1 MPGEDSVQV
10 GQRAKCLLYSQRR
23 RGKGVGHTLSN
34 QPRVFKKKSALIP
47 PEPLGTTLNQRNE
60 VDQHAA
66 FGIATTR
73 VEERVACSLG
83 QGGVPDIKF
92 EEGQALSCAGVLFLL
107 PALLAQGLLKTK
119 EVYTWP
125 SKVYYSLESIVL
137 TLAFMAL
144 LRIKNPEQ
152 LKQCKPGEIGRVIGL
167 DRIPEMRCLRSKLQF
182 LTSQKQA
189 MPLNNLLVDSWYN
202 EDSAQDADF
211 LYIDGHVRI
220 YYGNKA
226 NLPVKYV
233 SRQKL
238 CLNATSEYWVNDAK
252 GMPVMMVMGE
262 LTEKLQTV
270 IEEQIIPQL
279 QKTKLLAA
287 DRHKEANQPVCTFVF
302 DREAYQPAFFKR
314 LWEKYKIA
322 IITYRKNVKDKWP
335 DESFESVD
343 VKVMQ
348 QSVNMQLC
356 ELGAQLGGYWFR
368 EIRRLSADGHQT
380 AIITTHPTLK
390 IEFIAGRMFARWS
403 QENFFRYLIQDYDFD
418 KIVSFGTEPV
428 NPEKEIVNPEYR
440 KLCHQLKKLREKIRR
455 IEALFY
461 PLLQLAIDQPID
473 ELPAIS
479 RKQAAYKEKIEE
491 FRKQEQTLL
500 LQRSQLKPRLKVSQ
514 MPEQKRYNK
523 LKTESKLLMNVL
535 RMICY
540 RAESAVAEYIAH
552 YLAKEED
559 EKRMVVKQI
568 IQSNADISPDYVNK
582 TLTVTLHS
590 LSAARFNNAAY
601 ELAQLLNQT
610 ETVFPGTNLQMVYK
624 ITAKSYC
631 EG

>member
-1 MPGEDSVQV
+1 MDQV
-10 GQRAKCLLYSQRR
+10 G
-23 RGKGVGHTLSN
+23 V
-34 QPRVFKKKSALIP
+34 
-47 PEPLGTTLNQRNE
+47 
-60 VDQHAA
+60 
-66 FGIATTR
+66 FGIATSR
-73 VEERVACSLG
+73 VEERVSCSLG
-83 QGGVPDIKF
+83 KGSVPDIKF
-92 EEGQALSCAGVLFLL
+92 EEGQALSCAGVLFML

-152 LKQCKPGEIGRVIGL
+152 LKQCKPGEIGRIIGL

-189 MPLNNLLVDSWYN
+189 IPLNNLLVDSWYTADSS
-202 EDSAQDADF
+202 EDASF

-279 QKTKLLAA
+279 FKTKLLAA
-287 DRHKEANQPVCTFVF
+287 QGPMVANQPVCTFVF
-302 DREAYQPAFFKR
+302 DREAYEPAFFKR
-314 LWEKYKIA
+314 LWEKYRIA

-335 DESFESVD
+335 VESFESYD

-348 QSVNMQLC
+348 HTINMQLC
-356 ELGAQLGGYWFR
+356 ELGAQLGGFWFR
-368 EIRRLSADGHQT
+368 EIRRLGGDGHQT
-380 AIITTHPTLK
+380 SVITTHPTLE
-390 IEFIAGRMFARWS
+390 IRFIAGRMFARWS

-428 NPEKEIVNPEYR
+428 DPEKEIVNPEYR
-440 KLCHQLKKLREKIRR
+440 KLSHHLKKLREKIRR
-455 IEALFY
+455 IEARAY

-479 RKQAAYKEKIEE
+479 RKQAEYKEKIGEL
-491 FRKQEQTLL
+491 RKQEDILL
-500 LQRSQLKPRLKVSQ
+500 LQRSQVKPRLKVIQ

-540 RAESAVAEYIAH
+540 RAESAVAEYIAP
-552 YLAKEED
+552 YLARDED

-568 IQSNADISPDYVNK
+568 IQSNADLSPDYINK
-582 TLTVTLHS
+582 TLTVKLHS
-590 LSAARFNNAAY
+590 LSANRFNNAAS
-601 ELAQLLNQT
+601 ELVQLLNQT
-610 ETVFPGTNLQMVYK
+610 ETIFPGTDLRMIYK
-624 ITAKSYC
+624 ITAKSNC

>member
-1 MPGEDSVQV
+1 
-10 GQRAKCLLYSQRR
+10 
-23 RGKGVGHTLSN
+23 
-34 QPRVFKKKSALIP
+34 
-47 PEPLGTTLNQRNE
+47 
-60 VDQHAA
+60 VDQETV
-66 FGIATTR
+66 FGVATSR
-73 VEERVACSLG
+73 AEERIACSLG
-83 QGGVPDIKF
+83 QSPVPDIKF
-92 EEGQALSCAGVLFLL
+92 EEGQALGYAGVLFLL
-107 PALLAQGLLKTK
+107 PALLGQGLLKTK

-167 DRIPEMRCLRSKLQF
+167 DRIPEMRCLRSKLQL

-189 MPLNNLLVDSWYN
+189 MPLNNLLVDYWYN
-202 EDSAQDADF
+202 EGPSGDASF

-226 NLPVKYV
+226 NLPVKYI

-279 QKTKLLAA
+279 QKTKLLADGA
-287 DRHKEANQPVCTFVF
+287 MVANQPLCTFVF

-322 IITYRKNVKDKWP
+322 IITYRKNVKDKWS
-335 DESFESVD
+335 DESFESID
-343 VKVMQ
+343 VEVMQ
-348 QSVNMQLC
+348 QTVNMQLC
-356 ELGAQLGGYWFR
+356 ELGTQLGGNWFR
-368 EIRRLSADGHQT
+368 EIRRLGGDGHQT
-380 AIITTHPTLK
+380 AIITTHPALE
-390 IEFIAGRMFARWS
+390 IQSIAGRMFARWS

-418 KIVSFGTEPV
+418 KIVSFGTETV
-428 NPEKEIVNPEYR
+428 DPEKEIVNPEYR
-440 KLCHQLKKLREKIRR
+440 KLSHQLKKLREKIRR
-455 IEALFY
+455 IEARSY
-461 PLLQLAIDQPID
+461 NLLQLAIDQPID
-473 ELPAIS
+473 GLPAIS
-479 RKQAAYKEKIEE
+479 RKQAGYKEKIED
-491 FRKQEQTLL
+491 FRKQEETLL
-500 LQRSQLKPRLKVSQ
+500 LQRSQVKPRMKVIQ

-523 LKTESKLLMNVL
+523 LKTESKLLMNVI

-540 RAESAVAEYIAH
+540 RAESAVAEYIAP
-552 YLAKEED
+552 YLANEEK

-568 IQSNADISPDYVNK
+568 IKSNADLSPDYINN
-582 TLTVTLHS
+582 TLTITLHS
-590 LSAARFNNAAY
+590 LSANRFNKAAS

-610 ETVFPGTNLQMVYK
+610 ETIFPGTDLRMIYK
-624 ITAKSYC
+624 ITAKSFC
-631 EG
+631 EE

>member
-1 MPGEDSVQV
+1 M
-10 GQRAKCLLYSQRR
+10 
-23 RGKGVGHTLSN
+23 
-34 QPRVFKKKSALIP
+34 
-47 PEPLGTTLNQRNE
+47 
-60 VDQHAA
+60 
-66 FGIATTR
+66 
-73 VEERVACSLG
+73 
-83 QGGVPDIKF
+83 PDIKF
-92 EEGQALSCAGVLFLL
+92 EESQALGSAGVLFLL

-119 EVYTWP
+119 EVYSWS

-167 DRIPEMRCLRSKLQF
+167 DRIPEMKCLRSKLQF
-182 LTSQKQA
+182 LTSQNQA
-189 MPLNNLLVDSWYN
+189 MPLNNLLVDSWY
-202 EDSAQDADF
+202 EGDSLQDADF

-220 YYGNKA
+220 YYGHKA

-238 CLNATSEYWVNDAK
+238 CLNDTSEYWVNDAK

-287 DRHKEANQPVCTFVF
+287 DKAIEADQPVCTFVF

-322 IITYRKNVKDKWP
+322 IITYRKNVKGKWP
-335 DESFESVD
+335 GESFESLD

-348 QSVNMQLC
+348 QNVNMQLC
-356 ELGAQLGGYWFR
+356 ELGTQLGGYWFR
-368 EIRRLSADGHQT
+368 EIRRLNGDGHQT
-380 AIITTHPTLK
+380 AIISTHPTLN
-390 IEFIAGRMFARWS
+390 IQSIAGRMFARWS

-455 IEALFY
+455 IEARSY

-479 RKQAAYKEKIEE
+479 RKQAGYKEKIED
-491 FRKQEQTLL
+491 FRKQEETLL
-500 LQRSQLKPRLKVSQ
+500 LQRSQLKPRLKVIQ

-540 RAESAVAEYIAH
+540 RAESAVAEYIAPF
-552 YLAKEED
+552 LAKEEN

-568 IQSNADISPDYVNK
+568 IQSNADLSPDYINK

-590 LSAARFNNAAY
+590 LSANRYNKAAS
-601 ELAQLLNQT
+601 ELAELLNQT
-610 ETVFPGTNLQMVYK
+610 ETIFPSTDLRMIYK
-624 ITAKSYC
+624 ITANSYC

>member
-1 MPGEDSVQV
+1 M
-10 GQRAKCLLYSQRR
+10 
-23 RGKGVGHTLSN
+23 
-34 QPRVFKKKSALIP
+34 
-47 PEPLGTTLNQRNE
+47 
-60 VDQHAA
+60 DQEAV
-66 FGIATTR
+66 FGIATSR
-73 VEERVACSLG
+73 VEERIACSLG
-83 QGGVPDIKF
+83 QSSVPDVKF
-92 EEGQALSCAGVLFLL
+92 EEGEALSYAGVLFLL
-107 PALLAQGLLKTK
+107 PSLLAQGLLKTK

-167 DRIPEMRCLRSKLQF
+167 DRIPEMRCLRSKLQL

-189 MPLNNLLVDSWYN
+189 MPLNNLLVDSWYK
-202 EDSAQDADF
+202 EGPSGDASF

-279 QKTKLLAA
+279 QKTKLLA
-287 DRHKEANQPVCTFVF
+287 DGPMVANQPVCTFVF

-335 DESFESVD
+335 DESFESID
-343 VKVMQ
+343 VEVMQ
-348 QSVNMQLC
+348 QNINMQLC
-356 ELGAQLGGYWFR
+356 ELGTQLGRCWFR
-368 EIRRLSADGHQT
+368 EIRRLAGDGHQT

-390 IEFIAGRMFARWS
+390 IQSIAGRMFARWS

-428 NPEKEIVNPEYR
+428 DPEKEIVNPEYR

-455 IEALFY
+455 IEARFY

-479 RKQAAYKEKIEE
+479 RKQAGYKEKIEDL
-491 FRKQEQTLL
+491 RKQEETLL
-500 LQRSQLKPRLKVSQ
+500 LQRSQVKPRMKVIQ

-523 LKTESKLLMNVL
+523 LKTESKLLMNVI

-540 RAESAVAEYIAH
+540 RAESAVAEYIAP
-552 YLAKEED
+552 YLANEEN

-568 IQSNADISPDYVNK
+568 IQSNADISPDYIKN

-590 LSAARFNNAAY
+590 LSANRFNKAAY

-610 ETVFPGTNLQMVYK
+610 ETIFPGTDLRLIYK
-624 ITAKSYC
+624 TTANSYC

>member
-1 MPGEDSVQV
+1 MPGEDPVQV
-10 GQRAKCLLYSQRR
+10 RQRAKCLLHSQGRR
-23 RGKGVGHTLSN
+23 RKGVGHTLSN
-34 QPRVFKKKSALIP
+34 QTRVFKKKPTLVQT
-47 PEPLGTTLNQRNE
+47 EGLGTTLNQRNE
-60 VDQHAA
+60 VDQGAA

-73 VEERVACSLG
+73 AEERVACSLG
-83 QGGVPDIKF
+83 QIGLPGIKF
-92 EEGQALSCAGVLFLL
+92 EESQALSCAGVLFLL
-107 PALLAQGLLKTK
+107 PSLLVQGLLKTK
-119 EVYTWP
+119 EIYTWP

-167 DRIPEMRCLRSKLQF
+167 DRVPEMRCLRSKLQF

-189 MPLNNLLVDSWYN
+189 MPLNNLLVDSWYK
-202 EDSAQDADF
+202 EDSLQDADF

-220 YYGNKA
+220 YYGYEA

-270 IEEQIIPQL
+270 IEEQIIPGL

-302 DREAYQPAFFKR
+302 DREAYEPAFFKR

-322 IITYRKNVKDKWP
+322 IITYRKNVTDKWC
-335 DESFESVD
+335 DKSFESID

-348 QSVNMQLC
+348 QTVNMQLC
-356 ELGAQLGGYWFR
+356 ELGIQLGGCWFR

-440 KLCHQLKKLREKIRR
+440 KLSQQLKKLREKIRR
-455 IEALFY
+455 VEAHFY

-473 ELPAIS
+473 ELPVIS
-479 RKQAAYKEKIEE
+479 PKLAGYKEKIED
-491 FRKQEQTLL
+491 FRKQEEKLL
-500 LQRSQLKPRLKVSQ
+500 LQRSQVKPRLKVIQ

-540 RAESAVAEYIAH
+540 RAESAVAEYIAPF
-552 YLAKEED
+552 LAKED
-559 EKRMVVKQI
+559 NEKRMVVKQI
-568 IQSNADISPDYVNK
+568 IQSNADIAPDYMNK

-590 LSAARFNNAAY
+590 LSANRFNNAAS
-601 ELAQLLNQT
+601 ELAQLLTQT
-610 ETVFPGTNLQMVYK
+610 ETVFPGTNLQMIYK

>member
-1 MPGEDSVQV
+1 MKAG
-10 GQRAKCLLYSQRR
+10 L
-23 RGKGVGHTLSN
+23 
-34 QPRVFKKKSALIP
+34 
-47 PEPLGTTLNQRNE
+47 
-60 VDQHAA
+60 
-66 FGIATTR
+66 GIATSR
-73 VEERVACSLG
+73 VEERIACSLG
-83 QGGVPDIKF
+83 QGSVPDIKF
-92 EEGQALSCAGVLFLL
+92 EQGKALSCAGVLFLL
-107 PALLAQGLLKTK
+107 PALLAQELLKTK
-119 EVYTWP
+119 EVYSWP

-167 DRIPEMRCLRSKLQF
+167 DRIPEMKCLRSKLQF

-189 MPLNNLLVDSWYN
+189 MPLNNLLVDSWYK
-202 EDSAQDADF
+202 EDSAQDASF

-270 IEEQIIPQL
+270 IEEQIIPAL

-287 DRHKEANQPVCTFVF
+287 DGPMVANQPVCTFVF
-302 DREAYQPAFFKR
+302 DREAYEPAFFKR

-322 IITYRKNVKDKWP
+322 IITYRKNVKDKWS
-335 DESFESVD
+335 DESFESID

-348 QSVNMQLC
+348 QNVNMQLC
-356 ELGAQLGGYWFR
+356 ELGTQLGGHWFR
-368 EIRRLSADGHQT
+368 EIRRLAGDGHQT

-428 NPEKEIVNPEYR
+428 NPEKEIVNPQYR
-440 KLCHQLKKLREKIRR
+440 KLSHQLKKLREKIRR
-455 IEALFY
+455 IEARFY

-479 RKQAAYKEKIEE
+479 SRQAGYKEKIED
-491 FRKQEQTLL
+491 FRKQEEILL
-500 LQRSQLKPRLKVSQ
+500 MQRSQIKPRLKVIQ
-514 MPEQKRYNK
+514 MPEEKRYNK

-540 RAESAVAEYIAH
+540 RAESSVAQYIAP
-552 YLAKEED
+552 YLAKQED

-568 IQSNADISPDYVNK
+568 IQSNADISPDYINK

-590 LSAARFNNAAY
+590 LSANRFNYAAS

-610 ETVFPGTNLQMVYK
+610 ETVFPGTNLQMIYK
-624 ITAKSYC
+624 ITAKSSC

>member
-1 MPGEDSVQV
+1 
-10 GQRAKCLLYSQRR
+10 
-23 RGKGVGHTLSN
+23 
-34 QPRVFKKKSALIP
+34 
-47 PEPLGTTLNQRNE
+47 
-60 VDQHAA
+60 VDQQAA
-66 FGIATTR
+66 LGIAASR
-73 VEERVACSLG
+73 IEERVACSLG
-83 QGGVPDIKF
+83 QSGVPDIKF
-92 EEGQALSCAGVLFLL
+92 EQGQALSCAGVLFLL
-107 PALLAQGLLKTK
+107 PALIAQGLLKTK

-167 DRIPEMRCLRSKLQF
+167 DRIPEMKCLRSKLQL
-182 LTSQKQA
+182 LTSQNQA
-189 MPLNNLLVDSWYN
+189 MPLNNLLVDSWYK
-202 EDSAQDADF
+202 EDSSEDADF

-238 CLNATSEYWVNDAK
+238 CLNATTEYWVNDAK

-287 DRHKEANQPVCTFVF
+287 DGPMVANQPVCTFVF

-322 IITYRKNVKDKWP
+322 IITYRKNVKDKWT
-335 DESFESVD
+335 DQSFESIG

-348 QSVNMQLC
+348 QTINMQLC
-356 ELGAQLGGYWFR
+356 ELGTQLGGYWFR
-368 EIRRLSADGHQT
+368 EIRRLNGDGHQT
-380 AIITTHPTLK
+380 AIITTHPTL
-390 IEFIAGRMFARWS
+390 ETQFIAGRMFARWS

-455 IEALFY
+455 VEARFY
-461 PLLQLAIDQPID
+461 PLLQLVIDQPID

-479 RKQAAYKEKIEE
+479 PRLAEYKEKIED
-491 FRKQEQTLL
+491 FRKQEETLL
-500 LQRSQLKPRLKVSQ
+500 LQRSQIKPRLKVIQ
-514 MPEQKRYNK
+514 MPEEKRYNK
-523 LKTESKLLMNVL
+523 LKTENKLLMNVL

-540 RAESAVAEYIAH
+540 RAESAVAEYIAP

-568 IQSNADISPDYVNK
+568 IQSNADISPDYINK

-590 LSAARFNNAAY
+590 LSANRFNKAAS
-601 ELAQLLNQT
+601 ELAQLLNHT
-610 ETVFPGTNLQMVYK
+610 ETVFPGTNLRMIYK
-624 ITAKSYC
+624 ITANSFC